1 MIQQPYQFSIFTQDS
16 LKVKSNLSLITVKK
30 LTFWQ
35 EFNFKIVIE
44 LVSFLPNW
52 QILHYNPVHTFGFFL
67 KKNQTFFGSVSRQL
81 PEQFLAAKAKK
92 VIHKTNK
99 ALNTTKYKRP
109 AKNHFFRWSPLIF
122 SHKSKA
128 QIKRQKYK

>member
-1 MIQQPYQFSIFTQDS
+1 MTRS
-16 LKVKSNLSLITVKK
+16 
-30 LTFWQ
+30 Q
-35 EFNFKIVIE
+35 EFNLKTVIE

-109 AKNHFFRWSPLIF
+109 AKNHFFR
-122 SHKSKA
+122 
-128 QIKRQKYK
+128 